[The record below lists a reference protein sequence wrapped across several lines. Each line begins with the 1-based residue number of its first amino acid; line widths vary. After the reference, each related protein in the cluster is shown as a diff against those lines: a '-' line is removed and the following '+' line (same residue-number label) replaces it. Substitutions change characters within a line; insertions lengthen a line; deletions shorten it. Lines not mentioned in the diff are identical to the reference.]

1 MKKSISFI
9 ITVLIALIFFMV
21 FISSCSVDK
30 KCQKAQRRYEMK
42 AYKLGCVLPFL
53 ESEKDSVVITK
64 HDTTFIFVTD
74 SIYLRDTIRL
84 DVFQTTPKSILTTQY
99 SVSTAWVQN
108 GLLQHFLEQKQVK
121 IPITIK
127 DAVQSHVAINTKV
140 IRIPYPVEKIVKK
153 DLSWIQ
159 KSLQISGIVLWLIII
174 AIVVLK
180 VRRLINPMRTID
192 NS

>member
-1 MKKSISFI
+1 
-9 ITVLIALIFFMV
+9 
-21 FISSCSVDK
+21 
-30 KCQKAQRRYEMK
+30 MK